1 VSIGHSNLFDESE
14 VPASGVG
21 VSSSAI
27 ERKTAAHKTKVTAR
41 IGTKHISRLTR
52 QLATLLRA
60 GMPLVPALSA
70 LTEQLKNGP
79 QHKKA
84 LSKPAE
90 LAIVIERIRDSVNEG
105 SSFAEALKEHPSVF
119 SSFFV
124 NMVAAGEAGGTL
136 EQALLRV
143 TEVLEKRVQLMGK
156 VKSAIAYPVMMAIV
170 AVAVVT
176 FLLSYVVPS
185 ITQIFLEIN
194 RTLPWPT
201 TLLISISA
209 FIRSYLA
216 VIVLLCFAVIFGS
229 AASYKIKQARYFV
242 DYNLL
247 KLPLFGQLALKLEIS
262 RFTRTLGMLLES
274 GVPILAALEMTKA
287 VVRNSYMAKILSSVG
302 DRVSKGQPL
311 DSAIRETGLFPPVV
325 SHIVA
330 TGQVSGNVE
339 EGLSSIADMYDSEV
353 EIATKTLTSLL
364 EPAILLIMGVIV
376 GFIVMAIL
384 LPVFEINQAL

>member
-1 VSIGHSNLFDESE
+1 
-14 VPASGVG
+14 
-21 VSSSAI
+21 
-27 ERKTAAHKTKVTAR
+27 
-41 IGTKHISRLTR
+41 
-52 QLATLLRA
+52 
-60 GMPLVPALSA
+60 
-70 LTEQLKNGP
+70 
-79 QHKKA
+79 
-84 LSKPAE
+84 
-90 LAIVIERIRDSVNEG
+90 
-105 SSFAEALKEHPSVF
+105 
-119 SSFFV
+119 
-124 NMVAAGEAGGTL
+124 MVAAGEAGGTL
-136 EQALLRV
+136 EQALLRI

-170 AVAVVT
+170 AVAVVI

-185 ITQIFLEIN
+185 ITQIFLEMN

-216 VIVLLCFAVIFGS
+216 VIALICFAVIFGS
-229 AASYKIKQARYFV
+229 AASYRIKQARYFV
-242 DYNLL
+242 DHNLL

-262 RFTRTLGMLLES
+262 RFTRTLGMLLDS

-287 VVRNSYMAKILSSVG
+287 VVRNSYMTKILSSLR

-330 TGQVSGNVE
+330 TGQVSGNIE

-384 LPVFEINQAL
+384 LPIFEINQAL

>member
-1 VSIGHSNLFDESE
+1 M
-14 VPASGVG
+14 G

>member
-1 VSIGHSNLFDESE
+1 
-14 VPASGVG
+14 VG

>member
-1 VSIGHSNLFDESE
+1 VSIGHPNLFDESE

-21 VSSSAI
+21 VNGYAI
-27 ERKTAAHKTKVTAR
+27 DRKTSAHKTKVTAR

-70 LTEQLKNGP
+70 LTEQLKSSQ

-84 LSKPAE
+84 LSKPSE
-90 LAIVIERIRDSVNEG
+90 LAVVIERIRDSVNEG

-136 EQALLRV
+136 EQALLRI

-185 ITQIFLEIN
+185 ITQIFLEMN

-201 TLLISISA
+201 TLLISTSA

-216 VIVLLCFAVIFGS
+216 VIALLCFAVIFGS
-229 AASYKIKQARYFV
+229 AASYRIKQARYFV

-262 RFTRTLGMLLES
+262 RFTRTLGMLLDS

-287 VVRNSYMAKILSSVG
+287 VVRNSYMAKILSSLR

-339 EGLSSIADMYDSEV
+339 EGLSSIADMYDNEV

-384 LPVFEINQAL
+384 LPIFEINQAL

>member
-1 VSIGHSNLFDESE
+1 MSIGHSNLFDESE
-14 VPASGVG
+14 VPASGVS
-21 VSSSAI
+21 VSGSAI
-27 ERKTAAHKTKVTAR
+27 ERKMAAHKTKVTAR

-70 LTEQLKNGP
+70 LTEQLKSGP

-384 LPVFEINQAL
+384 LPIFEINQAL

>member
-14 VPASGVG
+14 VSASGVG
-21 VSSSAI
+21 VSGSAI

-70 LTEQLKNGP
+70 LTEQLKSSP

-90 LAIVIERIRDSVNEG
+90 LAVVIERIRDSVNEG

-136 EQALLRV
+136 EQALLRI

-185 ITQIFLEIN
+185 ITQIFLEMN

-201 TLLISISA
+201 TLLISTSA

-216 VIVLLCFAVIFGS
+216 VIALLCFAVIFGS
-229 AASYKIKQARYFV
+229 AASYRIKQARYFV

-262 RFTRTLGMLLES
+262 RFTRTLGMLLDS

-302 DRVSKGQPL
+302 DRVSKGQSL

-384 LPVFEINQAL
+384 LPIFEINQAL